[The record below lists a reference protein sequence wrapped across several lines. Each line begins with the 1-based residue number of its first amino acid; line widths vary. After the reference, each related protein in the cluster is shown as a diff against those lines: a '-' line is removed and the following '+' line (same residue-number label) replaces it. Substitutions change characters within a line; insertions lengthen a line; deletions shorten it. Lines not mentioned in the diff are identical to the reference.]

1 MNHTKLDKDIDFSA
15 RHNRSIHQTLNAHS
29 CLWRVDDLIGD
40 IDRVRTAYEKCDEI
54 QSSRNSGFEASSYY
68 AVGYVTCLEWHA
80 RSRLRDFLMFFP
92 DQILKIDFEKLS
104 ALSLRQMSAANV
116 TVADLVAAATNVS
129 NVSHYI
135 NVVERVLSGLNSTGR
150 SPKELLRDA
159 EQSADAC
166 LSKKQESEVKG
177 YCTCHKLYEFRHNLV
192 HEIDVGHVGGYTLR
206 TRWSF
211 DEARAYGELVR
222 QLLRGI
228 EAEFTKC
235 APSNFPNL
243 LDEDF
248 NAVNPND
255 IVIVEIEKLEQALSQ
270 HFEKIGGDTLERWRI
285 SRSTYVGFLSS
296 ELQLLEDRE
305 AVPSFRYFKPRLLL
319 AQRLA
324 AHRLEYLRL
333 LKQEVIPDVPEGR
346 HRAID

>member
-1 MNHTKLDKDIDFSA
+1 LIY
-15 RHNRSIHQTLNAHS
+15 
-29 CLWRVDDLIGD
+29 DL
-40 IDRVRTAYEKCDEI
+40 DRVRTAHEKCDEI
-54 QSSRNSGFEASSYY
+54 RNPRNAGFEVSSFY

-80 RSRLRDFLMFFP
+80 RSRLRDFLTFFP
-92 DQILKIDFEKLS
+92 DQIQKADFERLS
-104 ALSLRQMSAANV
+104 TLALRQMSAANV
-116 TVADLVAAATNVS
+116 TVADLVTAATNVS
-129 NVSHYI
+129 NSSHYI
-135 NVVERVLSGLNSTGR
+135 NVFEQILSNLNCTGR
-150 SPKELLRDA
+150 SPKEVLRDA
-159 EQSADAC
+159 ERSADTC
-166 LSKKQESEVKG
+166 LSEKQGSKVEG
-177 YCTCHKLYEFRHNLV
+177 YCTCYKLYKCRHNLV

-222 QLLRGI
+222 QLIRGI

-248 NAVNPND
+248 NAVNQND
-255 IVIVEIEKLEQALSQ
+255 IVMAETEKLEQELSE

-296 ELQLLEDRE
+296 EMQLLDDRE

-333 LKQEVIPDVPEGR
+333 LKQEVIPDVPEG
-346 HRAID
+346 